1 MKELKCPH
9 CGQIFTVDESEY
21 AAILQQVRN
30 SELEREVEQRIA
42 AHEEKRNAQEALRA
56 ERAAA
61 EAKKKSDSEIQ
72 SIREKSDKE
81 IESIRQKSDLEL
93 KSIREK
99 NEKEIRDMQERLQ
112 KEKEKAGELEARLQV
127 LDKEK
132 QLDIMKEKSQLE
144 HELQK
149 QQLDYE
155 TRLLEQKNALEEE
168 LKRQKE
174 HLEEELKTQKDSFE
188 GELKKQESELSY
200 YKDLKARL
208 STKMVGETLEQHC
221 QIEFDR
227 LRPTAFRN
235 AYFEKDNDAREG
247 SKGDFIYR
255 DYGEDGTEFISIMFE
270 MKNQV
275 DTTATKHK
283 NEDFFKKLD
292 KDRREKKCEYA
303 VLVSLLEAD
312 NELYNQ
318 GIVDVS
324 HKYEKMYVVRPQ
336 FFIPIITLLRNA
348 AHNALAYKQELA
360 AIQNQNL
367 DITHFEDDLL
377 TFKTAFSKNYELASR
392 RFQEAISEI
401 DKSIAHLNKIKEAL
415 TSSENNLR
423 LANNKAEDLTI
434 KKLTKNNPTMKAK
447 FEALKE

>member
-42 AHEEKRNAQEALRA
+42 AYEEKRNAQEALRA

-72 SIREKSDKE
+72 SIR
-81 IESIRQKSDLEL
+81 QKSDMEL

-99 NEKEIRDMQERLQ
+99 DEKEIRDMQEKLQ
-112 KEKEKAGELEARLQV
+112 KEKEKAIELEARLQV

-132 QLDIMKEKSQLE
+132 QLDIMKEKAQLE
-144 HELQK
+144 NELK
-149 QQLDYE
+149 AQQLDYE
-155 TRLLEQKNALEEE
+155 KRLLEQKNAL
-168 LKRQKE
+168 
-174 HLEEELKTQKDSFE
+174 
-188 GELKKQESELSY
+188 ESELSY

-208 STKMVGETLEQHC
+208 STKMVGESLEQHC

-227 LRPTAFRN
+227 LRPTAFQN
-235 AYFEKDNDAREG
+235 AYFEKDNNAREG

-270 MKNQV
+270 MKNEM

-312 NELYNQ
+312 NEYYNQ

-348 AHNALAYKQELA
+348 AQNALAYKQELV

-377 TFKTAFSKNYELASR
+377 TFKAAFSKNYELASR

-447 FEALKE
+447 FDALKEE